1 LFCTNIKLNFFELKG
16 IQCNPHL
23 DFQNLKANGHTT
35 YLVIN
40 IVKIVMS
47 DLFDVTLD
55 QLIKG
60 NIELKTQTISYSLR
74 FYKYYKLN

>member
-1 LFCTNIKLNFFELKG
+1 
-16 IQCNPHL
+16 
-23 DFQNLKANGHTT
+23 
-35 YLVIN
+35 
-40 IVKIVMS
+40 MS